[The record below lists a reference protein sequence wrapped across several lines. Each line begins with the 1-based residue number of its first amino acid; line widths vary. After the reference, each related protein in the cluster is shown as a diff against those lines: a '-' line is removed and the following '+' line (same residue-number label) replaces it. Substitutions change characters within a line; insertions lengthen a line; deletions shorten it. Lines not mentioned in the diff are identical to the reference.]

1 MWEGAKL
8 KKSKKKKK
16 NQITSIK
23 QTGVMKDIA
32 IVLVISAIFMYG
44 TWTVAVAQQ
53 INSLEA
59 NIAHELEITG
69 DMSIERLDS
78 SEQRYVY
85 EVSYNEKR
93 YIVTVY
99 QDHRTVVD
107 SHSFSSEGEKQ
118 TILTNYNVT

>member
-1 MWEGAKL
+1 M